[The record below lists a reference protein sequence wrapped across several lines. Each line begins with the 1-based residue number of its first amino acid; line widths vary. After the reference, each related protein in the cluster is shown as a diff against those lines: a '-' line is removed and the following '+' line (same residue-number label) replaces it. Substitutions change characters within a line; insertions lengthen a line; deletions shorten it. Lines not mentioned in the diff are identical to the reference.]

1 MSIKLENVYYTYSP
15 GTAYE
20 IHALE
25 NVNLTIPDGQFIG
38 MIGHTGSGKSTLLHM
53 LGGLD
58 RPTSGKVFVDG
69 KDIFSLKDEAL
80 TIFRR
85 RKIGFVFQSYNL
97 VPVLNVYENIVLPIE
112 LDGNKVDK
120 AYVNDLIEIL
130 GIGEKLQNLP
140 GQLSGGQQQRVAI
153 ARALVIE
160 PSMLLLDEP
169 MSNLDVALRV
179 RMREEIRA
187 IQKKIGITTLF
198 ITHDQ
203 QEALAISDK
212 IAVMRD
218 GEVLQVGEPEEIYN
232 RPNQEFVANFVG
244 VSNKIVR
251 GDYEFFGIVGEVDR
265 PYIFV
270 RPEEFSISGDG
281 KCGISGCITEV
292 KFGGMYYDY
301 TIQDGKSGLS
311 RGADE

>member
-1 MSIKLENVYYTYSP
+1 
-15 GTAYE
+15 
-20 IHALE
+20 
-25 NVNLTIPDGQFIG
+25 
-38 MIGHTGSGKSTLLHM
+38 
-53 LGGLD
+53 
-58 RPTSGKVFVDG
+58 
-69 KDIFSLKDEAL
+69 
-80 TIFRR
+80 
-85 RKIGFVFQSYNL
+85 
-97 VPVLNVYENIVLPIE
+97 
-112 LDGNKVDK
+112 
-120 AYVNDLIEIL
+120 
-130 GIGEKLQNLP
+130 
-140 GQLSGGQQQRVAI
+140 
-153 ARALVIE
+153 
-160 PSMLLLDEP
+160 MLLLDEP

-270 RPEEFSISGDG
+270 RPEVEMESAEFQAALQ
-281 KCGISGCITEV
+281 K
-292 KFGGMYYDY
+292 
-301 TIQDGKSGLS
+301 
-311 RGADE
+311 

>member
-1 MSIKLENVYYTYSP
+1 MEL
-15 GTAYE
+15 
-20 IHALE
+20 
-25 NVNLTIPDGQFIG
+25 
-38 MIGHTGSGKSTLLHM
+38 SG
-53 LGGLD
+53 
-58 RPTSGKVFVDG
+58 
-69 KDIFSLKDEAL
+69 LKE
-80 TIFRR
+80 FEHRR
-85 RKIGFVFQSYNL
+85 IQ
-97 VPVLNVYENIVLPIE
+97 E
-112 LDGNKVDK
+112 
-120 AYVNDLIEIL
+120 
-130 GIGEKLQNLP
+130 
-140 GQLSGGQQQRVAI
+140 LSGGQQQRVAI

-244 VSNKIVR
+244 VSNKICSGEIMSFSELWERWTDLYFCPPGGIFNQWRWKVR
-251 GDYEFFGIVGEVDR
+251 NFRLHYR
-265 PYIFV
+265 
-270 RPEEFSISGDG
+270 
-281 KCGISGCITEV
+281 K
-292 KFGGMYYDY
+292 
-301 TIQDGKSGLS
+301 
-311 RGADE
+311 